1 MTFACRVLDRQI
13 RAELS
18 LLDDGL
24 SVLLAGGDKSTLARF
39 PWQSLMAGRRRWI
52 FPVIGSGRWLSS
64 GRLCLPRSA
73 AAGQRWSAVFTMMGL
88 PVRAFSVC

>member
-24 SVLLAGGDKSTLARF
+24 SVLLAGGDKSH
-39 PWQSLMAGRRRWI
+39 
-52 FPVIGSGRWLSS
+52 IG
-64 GRLCLPRSA
+64 
-73 AAGQRWSAVFTMMGL
+73 AVFRG
-88 PVRAFSVC
+88 RA

>member
-24 SVLLAGGDKSTLARF
+24 SVLLAGGDKSHIGAVSVAEPDGRTQTVDFPGHREREVAKQWAAVLA
-39 PWQSLMAGRRRWI
+39 
-52 FPVIGSGRWLSS
+52 
-64 GRLCLPRSA
+64 RSA

>member
-24 SVLLAGGDKSTLARF
+24 SVLLAGGDKSHIGAV
-39 PWQSLMAGRRRWI
+39 SMAGRRRWI